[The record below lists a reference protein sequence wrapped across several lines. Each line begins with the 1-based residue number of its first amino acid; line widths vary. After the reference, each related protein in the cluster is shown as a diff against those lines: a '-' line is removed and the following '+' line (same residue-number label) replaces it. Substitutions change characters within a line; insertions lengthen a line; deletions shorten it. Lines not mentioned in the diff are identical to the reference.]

1 MFEELE
7 EIKAQGLYRKF
18 NTFAVRGEK
27 VFGGGREYLNFS
39 SNDYLGIA
47 SSIEMQHEFL
57 RKASAEK
64 DFLMGSTSSRL
75 LVGSFKAFEEA
86 EGEISKAFGRPCLF
100 FNSGYHANTGI
111 IPALVS
117 GRDLILADKLVH
129 ASIIDCLKLSDAKWM
144 RFSHNDTGHLKS
156 LLEAYRS
163 NFRRIF
169 IVTESVFSMDGDFA
183 PLRELVE
190 IKNKYGAFL
199 YVDEAH
205 GFGVFGDGGL
215 GLCEERGVLQDVDFI
230 MCTLGKAL
238 ASEGAFLI
246 CSEEAREMLVNK
258 ARSLIFTTAMPPINV
273 MWTLLSFKKMRSMN
287 FERKH
292 LKSISQKFRNS
303 LKNAEILGESQIVV
317 AVVKD
322 AGKSVALSKLLAE
335 GGVWA
340 SAVRYP
346 TVAKNSARI
355 RFSLSASLSEK
366 DVDFCAELFNDKISL
381 L

>member
-18 NTFAVRGEK
+18 KTFAVRGEK
-27 VFGGGREYLNFS
+27 VFDGEREYLNFS

-47 SSIEMQHEFL
+47 SSIEMQKEFL
-57 RKASAEK
+57 KEASMRS

-75 LVGSFKAFEEA
+75 LVGSFEAFEEA
-86 EGEISKAFGRPCLF
+86 EGEISRAFGRPCLF

-111 IPALVS
+111 VPALVS
-117 GRDLILADKLVH
+117 EKDLILADKLVH
-129 ASIIDCLKLSDAKWM
+129 ASIIDCLKLSSAKWM
-144 RFSHNDTGHLKS
+144 RFAHNDMGHLKS
-156 LLEAYRS
+156 LLETHRA
-163 NFRRIF
+163 NFRRVF
-169 IVTESVFSMDGDFA
+169 IITESVFSMDGDFA

-215 GLCEERGVLQDVDFI
+215 GLCEECGVVKDVDFI

-246 CSEEAREMLVNK
+246 CAEDAREMLVNK

-273 MWTLLSFKKMRSMN
+273 MWTL
-287 FERKH
+287 
-292 LKSISQKFRNS
+292 
-303 LKNAEILGESQIVV
+303 
-317 AVVKD
+317 
-322 AGKSVALSKLLAE
+322 
-335 GGVWA
+335 
-340 SAVRYP
+340 
-346 TVAKNSARI
+346 
-355 RFSLSASLSEK
+355 FSLEK
-366 DVDFCAELFNDKISL
+366 CAR
-381 L
+381 

>member
-18 NTFAVRGEK
+18 KTFAVRGEK
-27 VFGGGREYLNFS
+27 VFDGEREYLNFS

-47 SSIEMQHEFL
+47 SSIEMQKEFL
-57 RKASAEK
+57 KEASMRS

-75 LVGSFKAFEEA
+75 LVGSFEAFEEA
-86 EGEISKAFGRPCLF
+86 EGEISRAFGRPCLF

-111 IPALVS
+111 VPALVS
-117 GRDLILADKLVH
+117 EKDLILADKLVH
-129 ASIIDCLKLSDAKWM
+129 ASIIDCLKLSSAKWM
-144 RFSHNDTGHLKS
+144 RFAHNDMGHLKS
-156 LLEAYRS
+156 LLETHRA
-163 NFRRIF
+163 NFRRVF
-169 IVTESVFSMDGDFA
+169 IITESVFSMDGDFA

-215 GLCEERGVLQDVDFI
+215 GLCEECGVVKDVDFI

-246 CSEEAREMLVNK
+246 CAEDAREMLVNK

-273 MWTLLSFKKMRSMN
+273 MWTLFSFRKMRSMN
-287 FERKH
+287 FEREH

-303 LKNAEILGESQIVV
+303 LKNAEILGTGQIAA
-317 AVVKD
+317 AVLGDPK
-322 AGKSVALSKLLAE
+322 KCVALSGLLAE

-366 DVDFCAELFNDKISL
+366 DVDFCAGLFNDKISL

>member
-1 MFEELE
+1 MFDELG

-18 NTFAVRGEK
+18 KTFAVRGKK
-27 VFGGGREYLNFS
+27 VFDGEREYLNFS

-47 SSIEMQHEFL
+47 SRVDWQAEFL
-57 RKASAEK
+57 KEASSRK

-75 LVGSFKAFEEA
+75 LVGSFEAFEEA
-86 EGEISKAFGRPCLF
+86 EAEISKAFGRPCLF

-117 GRDLILADKLVH
+117 DKDLILADRLVH
-129 ASIIDCLKLSDAKWM
+129 ASIIDCLKLSSAKWM
-144 RFSHNDTGHLKS
+144 RFSHNDMGHLRS
-156 LLEAYRS
+156 LLERHRK
-163 NFRRIF
+163 NFRRVF
-169 IVTESVFSMDGDFA
+169 ILTESVFSMDGDFA
-183 PLRELVE
+183 PIGELVE
-190 IKNKYGAFL
+190 IKNEYGAFL

-205 GFGVFGDGGL
+205 GFGVFGGGGL
-215 GLCEERGVLQDVDFI
+215 GLCEECGTVRGVDFI

-258 ARSLIFTTAMPPINV
+258 ARSLIFTTAMPPVNV
-273 MWTLLSFKKMRSMN
+273 MWTLFSFKKMRSMAM
-287 FERKH
+287 EREH
-292 LKSISQKFRNS
+292 LKIVSQRFRKS
-303 LKNAEILGESQIVV
+303 LKNAEILGESQIVA

-322 AGKSVALSKLLAE
+322 AGKCVALSKLLSE

-355 RFSLSASLSEK
+355 RFSLSAGLSEK
-366 DVDFCAELFNDKISL
+366 DADFCAELFNDKITL

>member
-18 NTFAVRGEK
+18 KTFAVRGEK
-27 VFGGGREYLNFS
+27 VFDGEREYLNFS

-47 SSIEMQHEFL
+47 SSLEMQKEFL
-57 RKASAEK
+57 KEASMRS

-75 LVGSFKAFEEA
+75 LVGSFEAFEEA
-86 EGEISKAFGRPCLF
+86 EGEISRAFGRPCLF

-111 IPALVS
+111 VPALVS
-117 GRDLILADKLVH
+117 EKDLILADKLVH
-129 ASIIDCLKLSDAKWM
+129 ASIIDCLKLSSAKWM
-144 RFSHNDTGHLKS
+144 RFAHNDTGHLKS
-156 LLEAYRS
+156 LLEAHRA
-163 NFRRIF
+163 NFRRVF
-169 IVTESVFSMDGDFA
+169 IITESVFSMDGDFA

-215 GLCEERGVLQDVDFI
+215 GLCEECGVVKDVDFI

-246 CSEEAREMLVNK
+246 CAEDAREMLVNK

-273 MWTLLSFKKMRSMN
+273 MWTLFSFRKMRSMN
-287 FERKH
+287 FERAH

-303 LKNAEILGESQIVV
+303 LKNAEILGTGQIAA
-317 AVVKD
+317 AVLGDPK
-322 AGKSVALSKLLAE
+322 KCVALSGLLAE

-366 DVDFCAELFNDKISL
+366 DVDFCAGLFNDKISL